1 MRCVR
6 SVVVDDHEDA
16 QCEKEQ
22 EELALSLTLLH
33 NKTKTKI
40 RVVREKLNSTDTEV
54 VKRKADEA

>member
-6 SVVVDDHEDA
+6 PVVFDDHEDA

-40 RVVREKLNSTDTEV
+40 RVGREKLNNTDTEV
-54 VKRKADEA
+54 VKREVDKA

>member
-1 MRCVR
+1 M
-6 SVVVDDHEDA
+6 VVDDHEDA

-40 RVVREKLNSTDTEV
+40 RVVREKLNNTDTEV
-54 VKRKADEA
+54 VKREVDKA

>member
-1 MRCVR
+1 MVF
-6 SVVVDDHEDA
+6 DDHEDA

-40 RVVREKLNSTDTEV
+40 RVVREKLNNTDTEV

>member
-40 RVVREKLNSTDTEV
+40 RVVRDQLNSTNTEV
-54 VKRKADEA
+54 AKREANEA

>member
-6 SVVVDDHEDA
+6 SVVVVDHEDA

-40 RVVREKLNSTDTEV
+40 RVVREKLNNTDTEV
-54 VKRKADEA
+54 VKRKADEV